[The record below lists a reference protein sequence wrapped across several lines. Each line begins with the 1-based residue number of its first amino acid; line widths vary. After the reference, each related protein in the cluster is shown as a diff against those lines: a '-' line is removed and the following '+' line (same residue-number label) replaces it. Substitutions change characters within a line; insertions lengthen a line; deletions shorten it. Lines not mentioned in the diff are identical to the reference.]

1 MSESLTTNYIS
12 FTKIVGMSAA
22 RVLIEEKRRSLTGF
36 SQEPPI
42 NTRLEQAQSLL
53 NRAKDALR
61 KCSGTAEN
69 YAIFCMYKLI
79 YYGKKVDLKLLIP

>member
-1 MSESLTTNYIS
+1 
-12 FTKIVGMSAA
+12 MSAA

-69 YAIFCMYKLI
+69 YAIFRM
-79 YYGKKVDLKLLIP
+79 